1 MNKKI
6 AALLLA
12 AALTTGMGGFG
23 TYAYFTDSD
32 TLTDN
37 VNITMGTLDVDAYW
51 ATDAGKDTWKA
62 TSKATEVKSTN
73 AETLTFEN
81 VKPGDTFERDVVIAN
96 QGSLKADTTVEL
108 KKNLPQGLKVELVD
122 VTSQTG
128 KVAIDPNYANRLY
141 ENGVGAHGGF
151 IRATV
156 KVTVEESMSNEW
168 MGKAFELGAQEF
180 IVVGAHQTI
189 Y

>member
-12 AALTTGMGGFG
+12 ATLTTGLGSFG
-23 TYAYFTDSD
+23 TYAYFTDND

-37 VNITMGTLDVDAYW
+37 VNITMGNLKVDAYW
-51 ATDAGKDTWKA
+51 ATDAGKDTWVA
-62 TSKATEVKSTN
+62 TSNATEVTSETSS
-73 AETLTFEN
+73 TLTFNN
-81 VKPGDTFERDVVIAN
+81 VKPGDTFERDVVVN
-96 QGSLKADTTVEL
+96 NYGSLKADISVQLKKELPSGLTVEL
-108 KKNLPQGLKVELVD
+108 INVV
-122 VTSQTG
+122 SQTG
-128 KVAIDPNYANRLY
+128 KVQVDPNHPDRWY
-141 ENGVGAHGGF
+141 ENAVGANGGF

-156 KVTVEESMSNEW
+156 KVTVDPTLGNEW
-168 MGKAFELGAQEF
+168 MDKAFTLNANEF